1 MCLIAFSYREH
12 SDYRLILAANRDEF
26 YARPAAGLGAWG
38 DAPDIIA
45 GRDEVGGGTWLGITR
60 QGRFAAVTN
69 YRDPRAVREHAPSRG
84 RLVTDY
90 LRGREAPGLYM
101 ENLCERAGQYSG
113 FSLLAGDE
121 RELYYFC
128 NIDNAVRNLG
138 PGTYGVSNHLLD
150 TPWPKVWRA
159 KRALNKLVRADTI
172 TSALLLDLLT
182 DTAPADTQE
191 LPDTGVGPRLERQ
204 LSPIFINGETYGTRA
219 STALTI
225 TCAGS
230 VSITER
236 AHPGGE
242 IRSLQWRLS
251 GDRLHSGESSC

>member
-45 GRDEVGGGTWLGITR
+45 GRDELGGGTWLGITHD
-60 QGRFAAVTN
+60 GRFAAITN
-69 YRDPRAVREHAPSRG
+69 YRDPCTAREGAPSRG
-84 RLVTDY
+84 GLVADY
-90 LRGREAPGLYM
+90 LRGRETPGVYM
-101 ENLCERAGQYSG
+101 ENLRERAGQYQG
-113 FSLLAGDE
+113 FSLLAGDQ
-121 RELYYFC
+121 REFYYFC
-128 NIDNAVRNLG
+128 NIDKAVRKLG
-138 PGTYGVSNHLLD
+138 TGTYGVSNHLLD
-150 TPWPKVWRA
+150 TPWPKVRRA
-159 KRALNKLVRADTI
+159 KHALNKLVRADTI
-172 TSALLLDLLT
+172 TSAELLDLLT
-182 DTAPADTQE
+182 DTAPADDAE
-191 LPDTGVGPRLERQ
+191 LPNTGVGLRLERE

-225 TCAGS
+225 AWDGH

-242 IRSLQWRLS
+242 IRSRQWRLS
-251 GDRLHSGESSC
+251 GD

>member
-1 MCLIAFSYREH
+1 MCLIVFSYRER
-12 SDYRLILAANRDEF
+12 SGFPLILAANRDEF
-26 YARPAAGLGAWG
+26 YARPAAGLGPWG

-45 GRDEVGGGTWLGITR
+45 GRDEVGGGTWLGLTR
-60 QGRFAAVTN
+60 RGRFAAVTN
-69 YRDPRAVREHAPSRG
+69 YREPRAVREHAPSRG
-84 RLVTDY
+84 LLVADY
-90 LRGREAPGLYM
+90 LRGRDAPGVYM
-101 ENLCERAGQYSG
+101 ENLRKRADRYSG

-128 NIDNAVRNLG
+128 NIDNAVRNLS

-150 TPWPKVWRA
+150 TPWPKVRRA
-159 KRALNKLVRADTI
+159 KCALNKLVRADTI
-172 TSALLLDLLT
+172 TSAELLDLLT

-191 LPDTGVGPRLERQ
+191 LPDTGVGLRVERE
-204 LSPIFINGETYGTRA
+204 LSPIFIAGETYGTRA

-225 TCAGS
+225 AWDGH

-236 AHPGGE
+236 AHPDGE

-251 GDRLHSGESSC
+251 GD